1 MTLAPSD
8 MDLDLRATA
17 AGFIA
22 SLGLLSVILWVVGI
36 DTVVATLGMADRSTL
51 ALLPVV
57 AAAWLVAW
65 GLSLRVVLGVIGTPV
80 RVTTA
85 VWIYTAAT
93 FANNVTPFGQAGGE
107 PIIAYLIADVT
118 DNEYES
124 GLAAIASVDALNFFP
139 SISLA
144 AVGLGYFAATATLGR
159 QLRVAGAAVL
169 GLAVVIPLFGYTVW
183 RHREGVENSLAS
195 VLTPIARTLI
205 RPVPGRAPPD
215 EAVIRA
221 RVRGFFDAVGRVADD
236 RRALVLALGF
246 STLGWLALAVSLWL
260 SMYSL
265 GYEVPFAAA
274 LLVIPIASIASIT
287 PFPGGLGGIEAV
299 LIALL
304 VPTTGLDGAGASAA
318 VLIHRVVTYWLP
330 TLIGGGIMAVYGA
343 ESTRDF

>member
-1 MTLAPSD
+1 

-17 AGFIA
+17 VGFLAALALLFVVLWFIGIETI
-22 SLGLLSVILWVVGI
+22 LGAI
-36 DTVVATLGMADRSTL
+36 GMADPSVV
-51 ALLPVV
+51 ALLPAV
-57 AAAWLVAW
+57 ATAWLVSW

-80 RVTTA
+80 RTTTA
-85 VWIYTAAT
+85 VLIYLAAT

-107 PIIAYLIADVT
+107 PIVAYLIADVT
-118 DNEYES
+118 DNQYES

-144 AVGLGYFAATATLGR
+144 AVGIGYYAATATLGR
-159 QLRVAGAAVL
+159 QLRVAGTAVVV
-169 GLAVVIPLFGYTVW
+169 LAVAIPLFGYVVW
-183 RHREGVENSLAS
+183 RYREGVENGLADL
-195 VLTPIARTLI
+195 LTALARAVI

-215 EAVIRA
+215 REAIVV
-221 RVRGFFDAVGRVADD
+221 RVRGFFAAVERVADD
-236 RRALVLALGF
+236 RRGLVLALGF
-246 STLGWLALAVSLWL
+246 ATLGWLALAMSLWL

-265 GYEVPFAAA
+265 GPRVPFAAA

-304 VPTTGLDGAGASAA
+304 VPTTSLDPATASAA

-330 TLIGGGIMAVYGA
+330 TLLGGGVAAMYGA
-343 ESTRDF
+343 AR

>member
-1 MTLAPSD
+1 
-8 MDLDLRATA
+8 MDLDLRATVVGFVA
-17 AGFIA
+17 A
-22 SLGLLSVILWVVGI
+22 LGLLFVVLWFVGI
-36 DTVVATLGMADRSTL
+36 DRILEILGMADWGIL
-51 ALLPVV
+51 ALLPAV

-107 PIIAYLIADVT
+107 PITAYLIADVT
-118 DNEYES
+118 NNEYES

-159 QLRVAGAAVL
+159 QLRVAGAAVV

-183 RHREGVENSLAS
+183 RHRETVENGIAS
-195 VLTPIARTLI
+195 VLTPLARALI
-205 RPVPGRAPPD
+205 HPIPGKAPPTR
-215 EAVIRA
+215 EAVLG
-221 RVRGFFDAVGRVADD
+221 RVQGFFRAVGRVADD
-236 RRALVLALGF
+236 RQGLVLALGF

-260 SMYSL
+260 SVYSL
-265 GYEVPFAAA
+265 GHDVPFAAA
-274 LLVIPIASIASIT
+274 MLVIPIASIASIT

-304 VPTTGLDGAGASAA
+304 VPITGLDAAGASAA

-330 TLIGGGIMAVYGA
+330 TLVGGAIAAVYGA
-343 ESTRDF
+343 DTTRGF